1 MSEAFDWNPPTHYN
15 FARDAIDRLAKERP
29 GDRAMLWTDGAGTA
43 IDRSFAELT
52 DHAARA
58 AAVLRAAGVG
68 RGDTVLIL
76 MSREIEWWEL
86 MLACLRLGAIA
97 SPGTVQLTQ
106 KDIAYRC
113 KAAEARCIVAGID
126 VAPRVEESE
135 IDAGIALIHIG
146 GARPGWTDYAQAKA
160 DVEPFTD
167 IADTAFDDP
176 ALCYFTSGTTGQP
189 KMTIHGAGYPLAHE
203 ITGRFW
209 LDLGPGDLHWNMSD
223 TGWAKAAWSSLFA
236 PWLMGAAIFVN
247 HAPGF
252 DPVAAMDLLERHP
265 VTTLCAPPTAY
276 RMFVRADLTGR
287 SFPRLRHCVSAG
299 EPLNPEVIE
308 LWKKATGLDIHDGY
322 GQTETVLLCCNRA
335 GAARQ
340 GAMGR
345 PAPGIALA
353 VIGHGGEILP
363 PDEEGDI
370 ALRVGEG
377 RPPGLFL
384 GYRGDPDRTASVFRD
399 GWYLTGDRA
408 TVDAD
413 GYFWFVGRADDVIL
427 SSGYRIGP
435 FEVESVL
442 FEHAAVAESAV
453 VASPDPTRGEVV
465 KAFIVLAAGHS
476 PSDDLAK
483 ALQNHVKQATAPYK
497 YPRRIEFVDSL
508 PKTVSGKIRRKELR
522 DAEFRAEFRKAD
534 A

>member
-1 MSEAFDWNPPTHYN
+1 MSEAFDWNPPAHFN
-15 FARDAIDRLAKERP
+15 FARDAIDRLASERP
-29 GDRAMLWTDGAGTA
+29 GDRALLWTDGTGTVV
-43 IDRSFAELT
+43 DRSFAELS

-58 AAVLRAAGVG
+58 AGVLRAAGVV

-76 MSREIEWWEL
+76 LSREIEWWEL

-97 SPGTVQLTQ
+97 SPGTVQLTP
-106 KDIAYRC
+106 KDIAYRQA
-113 KAAEARCIVAGID
+113 AAEARCIIAGAD
-126 VAPRVEESE
+126 VAPRADEAMDGV
-135 IDAGIALIHIG
+135 ATTRIHIG
-146 GARPGWTDYAQAKA
+146 GARAGWIDYGQAKA
-160 DVEPFTD
+160 TATPLAD

-209 LDLGPGDLHWNMSD
+209 LDLRPGDLHWNMSD

-236 PWLMGAAIFVN
+236 PWLIGAAIFVN

-252 DPVAAMDLLERHP
+252 DPAAAMDLLERHP

-276 RMFVRADLTGR
+276 RMFVRGDLEGR
-287 SFPRLRHCVSAG
+287 TFRHLRHCVSAG
-299 EPLNPEVIE
+299 EPLNPEVID
-308 LWKKATGLDIHDGY
+308 LWKRATGLDIHDGY

-345 PAPGIALA
+345 PTPGIDLA
-353 VIGHGGEILP
+353 VIDHDGRVLP

-370 ALRVGEG
+370 ALRVGER

-384 GYRGDPDRTASVFRD
+384 GYRGDPDRTDSVFRD

-442 FEHAAVAESAV
+442 FEHEAVAESAV

-465 KAFIVLAAGHS
+465 KAFVVLAAGHS
-476 PSDDLAK
+476 PSDDLVRT
-483 ALQNHVKQATAPYK
+483 LQDHVKATTAPYK
-497 YPRRIEFVDSL
+497 YPRRVEFVDSL

-522 DAEFRAEFRKAD
+522 DNEFRKAD

>member
-1 MSEAFDWNPPTHYN
+1 MSEAFVWNPPIRYN
-15 FARDAIDRLAKERP
+15 FARDTIGRLAAERP
-29 GDRAMLWTDGAGTA
+29 GARAMLWTDGSGAV
-43 IDRSFAELT
+43 IDRSFAELAE
-52 DHAARA
+52 HSAHA
-58 AAVLRAAGVG
+58 AAVLSAAGVG

-76 MSREIEWWEL
+76 LSREIEWWEL

-97 SPGTVQLTQ
+97 SPGTVQLTP
-106 KDIAYRC
+106 KDIAYRR
-113 KAAEARCIVAGID
+113 AAADARCIVAGAD
-126 VAPRVEESE
+126 VAPRADEALA
-135 IDAGIALIHIG
+135 DAAITRIHIG
-146 GARPGWTDYAQAKA
+146 GARAGWTDYSAAKA
-160 DVEPFTD
+160 SAMPLVD
-167 IADTAFDDP
+167 IVDTAFDDP

-189 KMTIHGAGYPLAHE
+189 KMTIHGAGYALAHE

-252 DPVAAMDLLERHP
+252 DPVAAMDLLETHP

-276 RMFVRADLTGR
+276 RMFVRSDLDGR
-287 SFPRLRHCVSAG
+287 AFPHLRHCVSAG
-299 EPLNPEVIE
+299 EPLNPEVID
-308 LWKKATGLDIHDGY
+308 LWKRATGLDIHDGY

-345 PAPGIALA
+345 PAPGIDLA
-353 VIGHGGEILP
+353 VIGDAGEILP
-363 PDEEGDI
+363 PDVEGDI

-377 RPPGLFL
+377 LPPGLFL

-408 TVDAD
+408 TVDAE

-442 FEHAAVAESAV
+442 FEHEAVAESAV

-465 KAFIVLAAGHS
+465 KAFIVLAAGHI
-476 PSDDLAK
+476 PSDELAK
-483 ALQNHVKQATAPYK
+483 ALQDHVKATTAPYK

-522 DAEFRAEFRKAD
+522 DAEFEKAD